1 MRNRLVVCRPR
12 AAGLLAAGALI
23 AVLLAAGPAA
33 GAQGLEW
40 GGELRG
46 ELRLP
51 AGEDFHFAEGDIA
64 SGLLRLD
71 LHLEAQPSE
80 RLRLFAEAA
89 LKAQGLPGTLA
100 SLDDL
105 ASLEVLAPIDFELV
119 EAYADVHGFLLPQL
133 DLRLGRQRIVW
144 GTAERVSVVDNVNP
158 LNLEDPWD
166 YGQRLA
172 SDAVKLKAYFSVLT
186 LEAVYVPYFTPALLP
201 ADASS
206 AVSMPDG
213 LPAAPLSFTFDT
225 PGDGL
230 WQNTTLGAR
239 LAATVGGWDLAASYL
254 YGRQSLPTAAKVTVL
269 PDPALEVELGYPR
282 QHVAGLDVAGELFGF
297 GVWGEAALFWPD
309 YVLVTDTS
317 AVGGGLEPTR
327 AEGYAKWALG
337 LDYTFT
343 GGPYANLQYV
353 HGFYNENSSEA
364 LNDYLLLGLE
374 WKLLRDRLT
383 IGPLGVALEVDDLAD
398 IAGSWGLALN
408 PELSFSPVDA
418 ARLTVGVRWLTGAA
432 DTAFGGQKD
441 EAELYLKAAFSF

>member
-1 MRNRLVVCRPR
+1 M
-12 AAGLLAAGALI
+12 
-23 AVLLAAGPAA
+23 
-33 GAQGLEW
+33 
-40 GGELRG
+40 
-46 ELRLP
+46 P
-51 AGEDFHFAEGDIA
+51 AGEDFRFAEGGIA

-71 LHLEAQPSE
+71 LHLAAQPSE

-100 SLDDL
+100 ALDDL
-105 ASLEVLAPIDFELV
+105 ASLEVLAPMDFELV

-166 YGQRLA
+166 YGRRLA

-213 LPAAPLSFTFDT
+213 LPAAPVSFTFGT

-230 WQNTTLGAR
+230 WQNATLGAR

-254 YGRQSLPTAAKVTVL
+254 YGRQSLPAAAKVTVL

-282 QHVAGLDVAGELFGF
+282 QHVARAGRGRRAVRHRGLGGGGPVLAGLRPG
-297 GVWGEAALFWPD
+297 
-309 YVLVTDTS
+309 YRY
-317 AVGGGLEPTR
+317 VGGRRRTGANEGRGVRQMGPGPGLHFHRGT
-327 AEGYAKWALG
+327 
-337 LDYTFT
+337 
-343 GGPYANLQYV
+343 
-353 HGFYNENSSEA
+353 
-364 LNDYLLLGLE
+364 
-374 WKLLRDRLT
+374 LREST
-383 IGPLGVALEVDDLAD
+383 IR
-398 IAGSWGLALN
+398 
-408 PELSFSPVDA
+408 
-418 ARLTVGVRWLTGAA
+418 ARLL
-432 DTAFGGQKD
+432 
-441 EAELYLKAAFSF
+441 